1 MQHQREQF
9 VELPDGTQLRVET
22 SGEGPPVVCCHGGPG
37 LWDYLGDLAAL
48 LDGSHLVVRFDQRGC
63 GRSTSPDGPFTVA
76 QAVDD
81 LERLRQA
88 MGLDRWAVL
97 GHSWGA
103 ELALRY
109 AAAHPDR
116 TTAVACLAGVGA
128 GAAWRQPY
136 IVERNRRLG
145 AELPRWQ
152 QLGSRRRTPDE
163 EKEWCLLQWR
173 PDFSPGGDAEGHAAA
188 LWRTRPSG
196 TVVNGRANRELAA
209 DSANQ
214 DLLEVAQHVEAPVIL
229 VQGADDPRPW
239 TATDGLLNAMPQA
252 RRIVVEQAGHAP
264 WRERPEEVQA
274 ATLEAMTP
282 R

>member
-1 MQHQREQF
+1 VQHQREYF
-9 VELPDGTQLRVET
+9 VELPDGTQLWVAT

-37 LWDYLGDLAAL
+37 LWDYLGDLADL
-48 LDGSHLVVRFDQRGC
+48 LDDSHLVVRFDQRGC
-63 GRSTSPDGPFTVA
+63 GRSTTTDGPFTVA

-88 MGLDRWAVL
+88 MGVDRWAVL

-109 AAAHPDR
+109 EAAYPDR

-128 GAAWRQPY
+128 GEAWREPY

-145 AELPRWQ
+145 AELTRWQ
-152 QLGSRRRTPDE
+152 HLGSRMRTPDE

-173 PDFSPGGDAEGHAAA
+173 PDFSPAGDAEGHAAA
-188 LWRTRPSG
+188 LWRTRPPG
-196 TVVNGRANRELAA
+196 TVVNGRANRELTA

-214 DLLEVAQHVEAPVIL
+214 DLLEVPQHVKAPVIL

-239 TATDGLLNAMPQA
+239 TATDGLLNALRVRDASSWTKPVTPPGGSALM
-252 RRIVVEQAGHAP
+252 RS
-264 WRERPEEVQA
+264 RP
-274 ATLEAMTP
+274 P
-282 R
+282 YSRP